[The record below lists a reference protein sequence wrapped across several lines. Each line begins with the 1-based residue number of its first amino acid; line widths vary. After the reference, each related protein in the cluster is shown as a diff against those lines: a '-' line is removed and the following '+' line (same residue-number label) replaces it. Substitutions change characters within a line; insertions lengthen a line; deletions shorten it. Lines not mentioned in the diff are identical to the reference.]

1 MTTKVQEGGLQSP
14 HTVTQS
20 EWQQGEEEGAGQLD
34 HSTGSL
40 SEQPPLWWSV
50 RGQLLCGHL
59 QCVGQRKSEYEL
71 YALGCSHAVK
81 QLTFHPKECPHTW
94 L

>member
-20 EWQQGEEEGAGQLD
+20 EWQQGEEEGVGQLD

-40 SEQPPLWWSV
+40 LEQPPLWWSV
-50 RGQLLCGHL
+50 RGQLLCGPL
-59 QCVGQRKSEYEL
+59 QCGRSIGRVHMN
-71 YALGCSHAVK
+71 YALLAVVM
-81 QLTFHPKECPHTW
+81 Q
-94 L
+94 